1 MLLTYHNS
9 CVVNSKPYSQEQ
21 LSLVLEDSS
30 ASEDEPIISSEE
42 EEEDVADGEGDDKKK
57 SKVAVAS
64 GKRCDS
70 PDFHGFESWAAEAE
84 YVKSLEGFRRD
95 NSCRHKKR

>member
-1 MLLTYHNS
+1 M
-9 CVVNSKPYSQEQ
+9 VNSKSYSQEQ

-42 EEEDVADGEGDDKKK
+42 EEEDVADGEGDGKKK
-57 SKVAVAS
+57 SKVAVVARS

>member
-1 MLLTYHNS
+1 M
-9 CVVNSKPYSQEQ
+9 VNSKSYSQEQ

-42 EEEDVADGEGDDKKK
+42 EEEEDVADEGGDDKKK
-57 SKVAVAS
+57 SKVKVPVVS
-64 GKRCDS
+64 LKRCDS

-95 NSCRHKKR
+95 NSCRHKTRL